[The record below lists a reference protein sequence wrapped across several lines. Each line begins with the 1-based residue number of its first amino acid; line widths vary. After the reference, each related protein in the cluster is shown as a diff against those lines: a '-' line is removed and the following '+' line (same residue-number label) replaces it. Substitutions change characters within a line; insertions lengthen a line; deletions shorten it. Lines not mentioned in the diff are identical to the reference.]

1 VIAMKTEAKDA
12 MTVRS
17 FEPGAWF
24 HVMTRFGNLF
34 VRPLLRS
41 AAGKNMHELALLRF
55 DGRRSGKRY
64 EVPVA
69 FHELDGEQVILTASG
84 WRANLRGGA
93 DVEVIH
99 DGERRPMRA
108 ELIEDAD
115 EVARIYEALLLKD
128 GIEEAKPTKI
138 GLKVEGDRMPT
149 CAEIAAAVGGKR
161 CVVRLRPR

>member
-1 VIAMKTEAKDA
+1 MKTNADG
-12 MTVRS
+12 TSNVRS

-24 HVMTRFGNLF
+24 RTMTRFGNLF

-41 AAGKNMHELALLRF
+41 SAGKNMHELAMLCF
-55 DGRRSGKRY
+55 DGRRTGQRF

-69 FHELDGEQVILTASG
+69 YHELDGEPLILTASG
-84 WRANLRGGA
+84 WKANLRGGA
-93 DVEVIH
+93 DVEFVH
-99 DGERRPMRA
+99 DGVRTPMRA

-115 EVARIYEALLLKD
+115 EVARTYEALLLKD
-128 GIEEAKPTKI
+128 GLEEAKPTKI

-161 CVVRLRPR
+161 SVVRLRPRRG

>member
-1 VIAMKTEAKDA
+1 MRTDAKGA
-12 MTVRS
+12 TNVRP

-24 HVMTRFGNLF
+24 HTMTRLGNLF

-41 AAGKNMHELALLRF
+41 SAGKNMHELALLCF
-55 DGRRSGKRY
+55 DGHRTGKRY

-69 FHELDGEQVILTASG
+69 YHELDGDPLILTASG
-84 WRANLRGGA
+84 WKANLRGGA
-93 DVEVIH
+93 DVEVVH
-99 DGERRPMRA
+99 DGRRTPMRA

-115 EVARIYEALLLKD
+115 GVARIYEALLLKD
-128 GIEEAKPTKI
+128 GLEEAKPTKI

-161 CVVRLRPR
+161 SVVRLRPR

>member
-1 VIAMKTEAKDA
+1 MRTDANEA
-12 MTVRS
+12 TNVRP

-24 HVMTRFGNLF
+24 HTMTRFGNLF

-41 AAGKNMHELALLRF
+41 SAGRNMHELALLCF
-55 DGRRSGKRY
+55 EGRLTGKRY

-69 FHELDGEQVILTASG
+69 YHELDGESVILTASG
-84 WRANLRGGA
+84 WKANVRGGA
-93 DVEVIH
+93 DVDLVH
-99 DGERRPMRA
+99 DGRRTPMRA

-128 GIEEAKPTKI
+128 GLEEAKPTKI

-149 CAEIAAAVGGKR
+149 CAEIAAAVGGR
-161 CVVRLRPR
+161 RAVVRLRPR